1 MIRVLPQNDYLDLRE
16 RTEVKGPKDLRTG
29 GVNDL
34 AVFLFV
40 FEEGDEGFKVGF
52 LKLLGEGGFPGK
64 FYGDLNHETKVCQAE
79 EATKRRSCR

>member
-34 AVFLFV
+34 AVFLLV
-40 FEEGDEGFKVGF
+40 FEEGDEGFKVRF
-52 LKLLGEGGFPGK
+52 LKLLGEGGFPGG
-64 FYGDLNHETKVCQAE
+64 FYGDLRHGSVAS
-79 EATKRRSCR
+79 EATDE